1 MEKEMEVKQ
10 IYSLVNTITNE
21 ILGSQ
26 IVKEDL
32 SNVVDVGNAIFN
44 ASAVDNY
51 VKSLVNH
58 IGRVIFVDRAYSGG
72 VPSVLMDSWEFG
84 SVLEKISC
92 DLPQAQENESWEL
105 TNGAT
110 YNPNIFYKPTV
121 SVKFFNSK
129 TTFEIPLSF
138 TEMQVKESFSSAE
151 QLNGFLTMLYNSVDK
166 AMTIK
171 TDGLIMRTINNMIG
185 ETLHNDVPSGY
196 YGNFSTIKA
205 VNLLKLYNTE
215 RTPITPITANGCLSN
230 PDFIR
235 YATYIIAVYGERIT
249 KISNLFNIGGKDR
262 FTPKDV
268 LRCVLLADFKKASEV
283 FLKSDLYNEQYA
295 TLPDSD
301 EVPYW
306 QGSGNNYDFNDI
318 TKIHINLASNKNV
331 EIETS
336 GILGVMFDR
345 DCLGVSNLNRRVT
358 TNYNPKAEFYT
369 NFYKFEAGFF
379 NDMNENFVV
388 FYVKDE
394 DGEAGFTT
402 TSKPSGSTINLVYN
416 GDTDEIDDTDTKVPL
431 GSAITIQ
438 IETSSAE
445 TYKPVV
451 TMGGNSQTVSDY
463 DSTNHMYTCVINN
476 VTGNITVA
484 AGVA

>member
-1 MEKEMEVKQ
+1 MDVKQ
-10 IYSLVNTITNE
+10 IYQLVNTITNE
-21 ILGSQ
+21 VLGSS

-32 SNVVDVGNAIFN
+32 SNVVDVGNSIFN
-44 ASAVDNY
+44 ASKVDNY

-58 IGRVIFVDRAYSGG
+58 IGRVIFVDRVYNGS

-92 DLPQAQENESWEL
+92 DLPTATENESWDL
-105 TNGAT
+105 VDGQT
-110 YNPNIFYKPTV
+110 YNPNVFYKPTV
-121 SVKFFNSK
+121 NVKFYNSK

-138 TEMQVKESFSSAE
+138 TEMQVKESFSNAE
-151 QLNGFLTMLYNSVDK
+151 QLNGFLTMLYNSVEK
-166 AMTIK
+166 SMTIK
-171 TDGLIMRTINNMIG
+171 LDSLIMRTINNMIG
-185 ETLHNDVPSGY
+185 ETINHEIPNSSDYSTT
-196 YGNFSTIKA
+196 STIKA
-205 VNLLKLYNTE
+205 VNLLKLYNDSHST
-215 RTPITPITANGCLSN
+215 TITANQCLDN

-235 YATYIIAVYGERIT
+235 YATYIISVYGERIT

-301 EVPYW
+301 TVPYW
-306 QGSGNNYDFNDI
+306 QGSGANYAFSDI
-318 TKIHINLASNKNV
+318 TKIHIQLASDNTK
-331 EIETS
+331 EIEIS

-369 NFYKFEAGFF
+369 NFYKFEAGYF

-388 FYVKDE
+388 F
-394 DGEAGFTT
+394 F
-402 TSKPSGSTINLVYN
+402 
-416 GDTDEIDDTDTKVPL
+416 
-431 GSAITIQ
+431 
-438 IETSSAE
+438 
-445 TYKPVV
+445 
-451 TMGGNSQTVSDY
+451 
-463 DSTNHMYTCVINN
+463 
-476 VTGNITVA
+476 VA
-484 AGVA
+484 

>member
-1 MEKEMEVKQ
+1 MDVKQ
-10 IYSLVNTITNE
+10 IYNLVNTITNE
-21 ILGSQ
+21 VLGSS

-32 SNVVDVGNAIFN
+32 SNVVDVGNSIFN
-44 ASAVDNY
+44 ASKVDNY

-58 IGRVIFVDRAYSGG
+58 IGRVIFVDRVYNGS

-92 DLPQAQENESWEL
+92 DLPTATENESWDL
-105 TNGAT
+105 VDGQT
-110 YNPNIFYKPTV
+110 YNPNVFYKPTV
-121 SVKFFNSK
+121 NVKFYNSK

-138 TEMQVKESFSSAE
+138 TEMQVKESFSNAE
-151 QLNGFLTMLYNSVDK
+151 QLNGFLTMLYNSVEK
-166 AMTIK
+166 SMTIK
-171 TDGLIMRTINNMIG
+171 LDSLIMRTINNMIG
-185 ETLHNDVPSGY
+185 ETINHDIPNSSNY
-196 YGNFSTIKA
+196 STTSTIKA
-205 VNLLKLYNTE
+205 VNLLKLYNDSHSPT
-215 RTPITPITANGCLSN
+215 ITANQCLDN

-235 YATYIIAVYGERIT
+235 YATYIISVYGERIT

-301 EVPYW
+301 TVPYW
-306 QGSGNNYDFNDI
+306 QGSGANYAFSDI
-318 TKIHINLASNKNV
+318 TKIHIQLASDNTK
-331 EIETS
+331 EIEIS

-369 NFYKFEAGFF
+369 NFYKFEAGYF

-388 FYVKDE
+388 F
-394 DGEAGFTT
+394 F
-402 TSKPSGSTINLVYN
+402 
-416 GDTDEIDDTDTKVPL
+416 
-431 GSAITIQ
+431 
-438 IETSSAE
+438 
-445 TYKPVV
+445 
-451 TMGGNSQTVSDY
+451 
-463 DSTNHMYTCVINN
+463 
-476 VTGNITVA
+476 VA
-484 AGVA
+484 